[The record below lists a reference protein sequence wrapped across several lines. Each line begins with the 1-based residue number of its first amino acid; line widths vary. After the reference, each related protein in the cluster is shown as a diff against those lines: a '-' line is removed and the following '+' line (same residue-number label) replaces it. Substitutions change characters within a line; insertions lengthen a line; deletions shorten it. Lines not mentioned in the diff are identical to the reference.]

1 MFLQDNNCVIDSKP
15 CEMGNLY
22 CSLECQLKDAAN
34 ENLDLANSVAAT
46 HYPSKQQ
53 DDSIFNQA
61 EEFEEEDDSLF
72 SLDDLS
78 AYYYCT
84 ECNDS
89 HLRNHN
95 CTMNT
100 HKSSLPSLSSSNSSI
115 TYNLNSNL
123 SQYTS
128 PQLSPENSTNNYTY
142 QQQQQPVLM
151 NQSYTG
157 NGSSPSEWVYN
168 LPVKQAALNKLQKQQ
183 NSEEWGLDLNLSSN
197 SSYQLRDGS
206 ILNSLID
213 YTKDFEPNSSDLN
226 SKYSLQN
233 ARNNYQL
240 WLENNNMY

>member
-1 MFLQDNNCVIDSKP
+1 MFLQDNNCVIDNKP
-15 CEMGNLY
+15 CEIGNLY

-34 ENLDLANSVAAT
+34 ENLDLSNSVAAT
-46 HYPSKQQ
+46 HYPQQKQK
-53 DDSIFNQA
+53 DDLVFNQITND
-61 EEFEEEDDSLF
+61 EDEEDDSLF

-89 HLRNHN
+89 HLKNHN
-95 CTMNT
+95 CTMMNT

-115 TYNLNSNL
+115 SYNLNSNF

-128 PQLSPENSTNNYTY
+128 PQLTPENSNNYTY
-142 QQQQQPVLM
+142 QQQQPILI
-151 NQSYTG
+151 NNSYTG
-157 NGSSPSEWVYN
+157 NGSNSPSEWVYN
-168 LPVKQAALNKLQKQQ
+168 LPVKQAALNKLQQGQ
-183 NSEEWGLDLNLSSN
+183 EEWGLDLNLSSN

-213 YTKDFEPNSSDLN
+213 YTKDFESSKDSS